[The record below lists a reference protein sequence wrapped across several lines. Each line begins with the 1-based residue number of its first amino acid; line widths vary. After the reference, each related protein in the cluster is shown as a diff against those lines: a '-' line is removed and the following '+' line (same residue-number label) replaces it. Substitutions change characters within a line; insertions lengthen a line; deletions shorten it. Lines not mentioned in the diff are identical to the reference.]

1 MAEQKGLFGRLADAV
16 TNRAPER
23 EPVREGFDAIK
34 SDSSSVIPDWDNSPY
49 ARGANNGNQLAKR
62 SVRQLRKW
70 SRTNP
75 WIRSAI
81 NLRRGQVSRAKWD
94 IVAVDSDGEP
104 NVLAV
109 NVIKAKLR
117 EPNQRGDSFRS
128 FIEPIVEDLLVLD
141 QGCIEVE
148 ATVGAHL
155 GMKLDPIANLWAKDG
170 GAIAFDA
177 NWDGSDLEKPRY
189 FEYNSEGKLVAQY
202 KTDELVAMIAN
213 PVTYSPLGLS
223 PLEVLAETIEADL
236 AAAAYNAKNVMQ
248 AAPPGIIDL
257 GEGIRAEQV
266 DAFKSYWEAEISG
279 QAQVAI
285 VGGGKG
291 VKWTPLGASNRDMQF
306 MEWQVYLARKIC
318 AVFGVQPQDIG
329 ISFDVN
335 KSTAEVGAAFTADNG
350 IAPLLDLI
358 AEYIT
363 REIVWRYDKNLRFAY
378 TELGRSSQSAMAEYY
393 KAALSGMPWLRLNDA
408 LRERGQDGIGEWG
421 EEVWINTPQGPMPHT
436 LYLQY
441 VQTKVLGAPIDENE
455 PPMPE
460 DNGGNTPPPPP
471 PPSGDKPVPPV
482 PPASGEKPSNPPTP
496 PAGKPSKT
504 PPAPP
509 APKPGKKPAAGN
521 ALPPTPPAGK
531 DGAVEISKA
540 GPKDLSVGDFV
551 RWSSSGGSAQGRIE
565 YIMRSGTLGI
575 PDSDFSV
582 DATPEDPAALIRI
595 WRPKGEAWAET
606 ETLVGHKF
614 STINK
619 IEPLKEAEDAEKS
632 ADAVTK
638 AGVEPIVICDID
650 GTLDMGGGK
659 ANDAVIEF
667 LDEQAINH
675 RIYIVSGRQK
685 ERLAETR
692 KFLDDNEVPHDEVML
707 NTLPAGPDSEVEFKK
722 QAVEA
727 LLKHNIVELA
737 VDNNPAARDAY
748 AEAGVRVKDPADLS
762 TNEDPEGGNEDSGDK
777 EDELPPEAPV
787 KGKKS
792 AHLDLTVPQSVRNE
806 AKRGLAW
813 REEYG
818 RGGIGPGQRTARMLS
833 GNAMTLGRVRKM
845 NAYLARHEVDKQGQG
860 WKPGQEGFPSAGR
873 IAWALWGGDAGKR
886 WAGKISRMAEAAREA

>member
-1 MAEQKGLFGRLADAV
+1 MANERNILRRVADAIANNETV
-16 TNRAPER
+16 S
-23 EPVREGFDAIK
+23 VQK
-34 SDSSSVIPDWDNSPY
+34 SDPAAGIIPDFDNSPY
-49 ARGANNGNQLAKR
+49 ARGASNANQMAKR

-75 WIRSAI
+75 WIRAAI

-94 IVAVDSDGEP
+94 IVALDSNGVPDQFKVEF
-104 NVLAV
+104 
-109 NVIKAKLR
+109 IKSKLR
-117 EPNQRGDSFRS
+117 EPNQRGDSWRS
-128 FIEPIVEDLLVLD
+128 FIEPVVEDLLVLD

-148 ATVGAHL
+148 MNVGARL
-155 GMKLDPIANLWAKDG
+155 GLKADPIANLWGKDG
-170 GAIAFDA
+170 GAIAFDPA
-177 NWDGSDLEKPRY
+177 WDGSDMQKPRY
-189 FEYNSEGKLVAQY
+189 FEYNSEGKLIAQY

-236 AAAAYNAKNVMQ
+236 AAASYNAKNVMQ

-408 LRERGQDGIGEWG
+408 LRERGQDGIGVWG

-436 LYLQY
+436 LYLEY
-441 VQTKVLGAPIDENE
+441 VKTKILAAPEGDNPPAGEPGTPPPPPGGDAGTPPPPPSSGDGANAGT
-455 PPMPE
+455 PPPPPGV
-460 DNGGNTPPPPP
+460 NAPKNTPPPAPAAAAQKSPPPAPPAKAAAKTPPPPP
-471 PPSGDKPVPPV
+471 P
-482 PPASGEKPSNPPTP
+482 ASK
-496 PAGKPSKT
+496 AV
-504 PPAPP
+504 
-509 APKPGKKPAAGN
+509 AA
-521 ALPPTPPAGK
+521 
-531 DGAVEISKA
+531 DVVKA
-540 GPKDLSVGDFV
+540 GPKDLSEGDFV
-551 RWSSSGGSAQGRIE
+551 RWSSSGGAAQGRIE
-565 YIMRSGTLGI
+565 YVMREGTLGI
-575 PDSDFSV
+575 PDSDFSIE
-582 DATPEDPAALIRI
+582 ATPEDPAALIRI
-595 WRPKGEAWAET
+595 WQKEGNGWAET
-606 ETLVGHKF
+606 EKLVGHKF

-619 IEPLKEAEDAEKS
+619 IDPLAEAEKS
-632 ADAVTK
+632 LVSDRKESIDA
-638 AGVEPIVICDID
+638 IVICDID

-667 LDEQAINH
+667 LDEQAVNH
-675 RIYIVSGRQK
+675 RIYIVSARQK

-692 KFLDDNEVPHDEVML
+692 KFLEDNDVPHDELML
-707 NTLPAGPDSEVEFKK
+707 NTLPAGPNSEVEFKK
-722 QAVEA
+722 QAAEG
-727 LLKHNIVELA
+727 LLVHNQIDMA
-737 VDNNPAARDAY
+737 IDNNPEARNAY
-748 AEAGVRVKDPADLS
+748 SELGIKVKDPAEIKGTPDG
-762 TNEDPEGGNEDSGDK
+762 EDDGGEEIPAMEG
-777 EDELPPEAPV
+777 
-787 KGKKS
+787 KS
-792 AHLDLTVPQSVRNE
+792 AQLDLTVPQSVRNE
-806 AKRGLAW
+806 ARRGLAW
-813 REEYG
+813 REEYN
-818 RGGIGPGQRTARMLS
+818 RGGIGPGQRTARMLT
-833 GNAMTLGRVRKM
+833 GNAMTIGRVKKM
-845 NAYLARHEVDKQGQG
+845 NAYLARHEVDKKGEG
-860 WKPGQEGFPSAGR
+860 WKPGQQGYPSAGR

-886 WAGKISRMAEAAREA
+886 WAGKIVRMAAAAREEQA

>member
-1 MAEQKGLFGRLADAV
+1 MAERKGLIGRIADAV
-16 TNRAPER
+16 ANR
-23 EPVREGFDAIK
+23 EPSVDRMQQVK
-34 SDSSSVIPDWDNSPY
+34 SDTAGVIPDYDASPY
-49 ARGANNGNQLAKR
+49 ARGANNANQMAKR

-94 IVAVDSDGEP
+94 IVSIDSDGTP
-104 NVLAV
+104 DSLKVDF
-109 NVIKAKLR
+109 IKSKLR

-128 FIEPIVEDLLVLD
+128 FIEPVVEDILVLD

-148 ATVGAHL
+148 MNVGARI
-155 GMKLDPIANLWAKDG
+155 GMKIDPIANLWAKDG
-170 GAIAFDA
+170 GSIAFDGS
-177 NWDGSDLEKPRY
+177 WDGSDQEKPRY
-189 FEYNSEGKLVAQY
+189 FEYNSEGKLIAQY
-202 KTDELVAMIAN
+202 KTDELIAMIAN

-358 AEYIT
+358 SEYLT
-363 REIVWRYDKNLRFAY
+363 REIVWRYDKTLRFAY

-441 VQTKVLGAPIDENE
+441 VQNNVLGLGAAGEEPDED
-455 PPMPE
+455 PL
-460 DNGGNTPPPPP
+460 GGGDTPPPPP
-471 PPSGDKPVPPV
+471 PPAGDTTPPPPPPSAGGQSDTPPPPPPSKNPPLPPTQAKPRAKTPPPP
-482 PPASGEKPSNPPTP
+482 PPASTRIQNGQIVEKADPQGVS
-496 PAGKPSKT
+496 
-504 PPAPP
+504 
-509 APKPGKKPAAGN
+509 
-521 ALPPTPPAGK
+521 
-531 DGAVEISKA
+531 DEITVK
-540 GPKDLSVGDFV
+540 
-551 RWSSSGGSAQGRIE
+551 E
-565 YIMRSGTLGI
+565 
-575 PDSDFSV
+575 
-582 DATPEDPAALIRI
+582 
-595 WRPKGEAWAET
+595 
-606 ETLVGHKF
+606 
-614 STINK
+614 ST
-619 IEPLKEAEDAEKS
+619 D
-632 ADAVTK
+632 
-638 AGVEPIVICDID
+638 PIVICDID
-650 GTLDMGGGK
+650 GTLTVSDGSDK
-659 ANDAVIEF
+659 PNDAVIEF
-667 LDEQAINH
+667 LEDQAVNH
-675 RIYIVSGRQK
+675 RIYIISARQT
-685 ERLAETR
+685 ERLAET
-692 KFLDDNEVPHDEVML
+692 KKWLEENDVPHDEL
-707 NTLPAGPDSEVEFKK
+707 FLSDFPAGPNAGAAFKK
-722 QAVEA
+722 NKAEM
-727 LLKHNIVELA
+727 LLEYNDIDFA
-737 VDNNPAARDAY
+737 IDNDPAARDGY
-748 AEAGVRVKDPADLS
+748 ADLGIRVKDPADIHNAADS
-762 TNEDPEGGNEDSGDK
+762 SEPEE
-777 EDELPPEAPV
+777 EIPAMQ
-787 KGKKS
+787 GKS
-792 AHLDLTVPQSVRNE
+792 SHIDLTVPQAVRNE
-806 AKRGLAW
+806 ARRGLAW
-813 REEYG
+813 REEHN

-845 NAYLARHEVDKQGQG
+845 NGYLARHEVDKKGEG
-860 WKPGQEGFPSAGR
+860 WKPGQKGYPSAGR

-886 WAGKISRMAEAAREA
+886 WAAKIVRMSEASREE

>member
-460 DNGGNTPPPPP
+460 DDGGNTPPPPP

-482 PPASGEKPSNPPTP
+482 PPASGEKPSSPPTP

-504 PPAPP
+504 PPVPP
-509 APKPGKKPAAGN
+509 APKPGKNPAAGN
-521 ALPPTPPAGK
+521 TLPPTPPAGK
-531 DGAVEISKA
+531 AVEVEVA
-540 GPKDLSVGDFV
+540 
-551 RWSSSGGSAQGRIE
+551 
-565 YIMRSGTLGI
+565 
-575 PDSDFSV
+575 
-582 DATPEDPAALIRI
+582 
-595 WRPKGEAWAET
+595 
-606 ETLVGHKF
+606 
-614 STINK
+614 
-619 IEPLKEAEDAEKS
+619 
-632 ADAVTK
+632 K

-659 ANDAVIEF
+659 ANEAVIEF
-667 LDEQAINH
+667 LDEQALNH
-675 RIYIVSGRQK
+675 RIFIVSGRQK

-748 AEAGVRVKDPADLS
+748 ADAGVRVKDPADLS
-762 TNEDPEGGNEDSGDK
+762 PNEDPEGGNEDSGDK
-777 EDELPPEAPV
+777 EGELPPEAPV

-792 AHLDLTVPQSVRNE
+792 AQLDLTVPQSVRNE

-833 GNAMTLGRVRKM
+833 GNAMTIGRVRKM

-886 WAGKISRMAEAAREA
+886 WAGKISRMADAAREA

>member
-1 MAEQKGLFGRLADAV
+1 MANDRNILRRVADAIANNETV
-16 TNRAPER
+16 S
-23 EPVREGFDAIK
+23 VQK
-34 SDSSSVIPDWDNSPY
+34 SDPAAGIIPDFDNSPY
-49 ARGANNGNQLAKR
+49 ARGASNANQMAKR

-75 WIRSAI
+75 WIRAAI

-94 IVAVDSDGEP
+94 IVGLDSNGVPDQFKVEF
-104 NVLAV
+104 
-109 NVIKAKLR
+109 IKSKLR
-117 EPNQRGDSFRS
+117 EPNQRGDSWRS
-128 FIEPIVEDLLVLD
+128 FIEPVVEDLLVLD

-148 ATVGAHL
+148 MNVGARL
-155 GMKLDPIANLWAKDG
+155 GLKADPIANLWGKDG
-170 GAIAFDA
+170 GAIAFDPA
-177 NWDGSDLEKPRY
+177 WDGSDMQKPRY
-189 FEYNSEGKLVAQY
+189 FEYNSEGKLIAQY

-236 AAAAYNAKNVMQ
+236 AAASYNAKNVMQ

-363 REIVWRYDKNLRFAY
+363 REIVWRYDKSLRFAY

-436 LYLQY
+436 LYLEY
-441 VQTKVLGAPIDENE
+441 VKTKILAAPEGDNPPAGE
-455 PPMPE
+455 PGTPPPPP
-460 DNGGNTPPPPP
+460 GGDAGTPPPPPSSGDSANAGTPPPPPGTNAPKNTPPPAPAAAERKSPPPAPPARAAAKTPPPPP
-471 PPSGDKPVPPV
+471 P
-482 PPASGEKPSNPPTP
+482 ASK
-496 PAGKPSKT
+496 
-504 PPAPP
+504 
-509 APKPGKKPAAGN
+509 
-521 ALPPTPPAGK
+521 
-531 DGAVEISKA
+531 AVAVDVAKA
-540 GPKDLSVGDFV
+540 GPD
-551 RWSSSGGSAQGRIE
+551 
-565 YIMRSGTLGI
+565 
-575 PDSDFSV
+575 
-582 DATPEDPAALIRI
+582 
-595 WRPKGEAWAET
+595 
-606 ETLVGHKF
+606 
-614 STINK
+614 
-619 IEPLKEAEDAEKS
+619 EKS
-632 ADAVTK
+632 LVSDRKESIDA
-638 AGVEPIVICDID
+638 IVICDID
-650 GTLDMGGGK
+650 GTLDMGGGQ

-667 LDEQAINH
+667 LDEQAVNH
-675 RIYIVSGRQK
+675 RIYIVSARQK

-692 KFLDDNEVPHDEVML
+692 KFLEDNDVPHDELML
-707 NTLPAGPDSEVEFKK
+707 NTLPVGPNSEVEFKK
-722 QAVEA
+722 QAAED
-727 LLKHNIVELA
+727 LLAHNQIDMA
-737 VDNNPAARDAY
+737 IDNNPEARNAY
-748 AEAGVRVKDPADLS
+748 SELGIKVKDPAEIKGTPDG
-762 TNEDPEGGNEDSGDK
+762 EDDGGEEIPAMEG
-777 EDELPPEAPV
+777 
-787 KGKKS
+787 KS
-792 AHLDLTVPQSVRNE
+792 AQLDLTVPQSVRNE
-806 AKRGLAW
+806 ARRGLAW
-813 REEYG
+813 REEYN
-818 RGGIGPGQRTARMLS
+818 RGGIGPGQRTARMLT
-833 GNAMTLGRVRKM
+833 GNAMTIGRVKKM
-845 NAYLARHEVDKQGQG
+845 NAYLARHEVDKKGEG
-860 WKPGQEGFPSAGR
+860 WKPGQQGYPSAGR

-886 WAGKISRMAEAAREA
+886 WAGKIVRMAAAAREEQA

>member
-1 MAEQKGLFGRLADAV
+1 MAERKGLIGRIADAV
-16 TNRAPER
+16 ANR
-23 EPVREGFDAIK
+23 EPSIDRMQQVK
-34 SDSSSVIPDWDNSPY
+34 SDAAGIIPDYDASPY
-49 ARGANNGNQLAKR
+49 ARGANNANQMAKR

-94 IVAVDSDGEP
+94 IVSIDSDGTP
-104 NVLAV
+104 DPLKVDF
-109 NVIKAKLR
+109 IKSKLR

-128 FIEPIVEDLLVLD
+128 FIEPVVEDILVLD

-148 ATVGAHL
+148 MNVGARI
-155 GMKLDPIANLWAKDG
+155 GMKIDPIANLWAKDG
-170 GAIAFDA
+170 GAIAFDGL
-177 NWDGSDLEKPRY
+177 WDGSDQEKPRY
-189 FEYNSEGKLVAQY
+189 FEYNSEGKLIAQY
-202 KTDELVAMIAN
+202 KTDELIAMIAN

-266 DAFKSYWEAEISG
+266 DAFKYYWEAEISG

-358 AEYIT
+358 AEYLT
-363 REIVWRYDKNLRFAY
+363 REIVWRYDKTLRFAY

-441 VQTKVLGAPIDENE
+441 VQNNVLGIGAAGDEPGEDPLGGGDN
-455 PPMPE
+455 PPPPPPPPSE
-460 DNGGNTPPPPP
+460 GTTPPPPPPPSGSEGKTPPPPPPSKNPPLPPTQAKPQGNTPPPPP
-471 PPSGDKPVPPV
+471 PPSTRIQNGQIV
-482 PPASGEKPSNPPTP
+482 EK
-496 PAGKPSKT
+496 AD
-504 PPAPP
+504 
-509 APKPGKKPAAGN
+509 PKS
-521 ALPPTPPAGK
+521 
-531 DGAVEISKA
+531 ISE
-540 GPKDLSVGDFV
+540 GDFV
-551 RWSSSGGSAQGRIE
+551 SWSSSGGTARGRVE
-565 YIMRSGTLGI
+565 YVMREGTLGI

-582 DATPEDPAALIRI
+582 EATPEDPAALIRI
-595 WRPKGEAWAET
+595 WRPKGTAWAET
-606 ETLVGHKF
+606 EKLVGHKF
-614 STINK
+614 STLRK
-619 IEPLKEAEDAEKS
+619 IQPLKEAKEDEKKS
-632 ADAVTK
+632 ADLVVKESTD
-638 AGVEPIVICDID
+638 PIVICDID
-650 GTLDMGGGK
+650 GTLTVRDGSDEP
-659 ANDAVIEF
+659 NDAVIQF

-675 RIYIVSGRQK
+675 RIYIISARQK

-692 KFLDDNEVPHDEVML
+692 KWLEDNDVPHDEVFL
-707 NTLPAGPDSEVEFKK
+707 SDFPAGPNAGAAFKK
-722 QAVEA
+722 NKAE
-727 LLKHNIVELA
+727 LLLEHNDIDLA
-737 VDNNPAARDAY
+737 IDNDPAARNGY
-748 AEAGVRVKDPADLS
+748 ADLGIRVKDPADIHNAAS
-762 TNEDPEGGNEDSGDK
+762 SSEPEE
-777 EDELPPEAPV
+777 EIPAMQ
-787 KGKKS
+787 GKS
-792 AHLDLTVPQSVRNE
+792 SHIDLTVPQAVRNE
-806 AKRGLAW
+806 ARRGLAW
-813 REEYG
+813 REEHN

-833 GNAMTLGRVRKM
+833 GNAMTIGRVRKM
-845 NAYLARHEVDKQGQG
+845 NAYLARHEVDKKGEG
-860 WKPGQEGFPSAGR
+860 WKPGEKGYPSAGR

-886 WAGKISRMAEAAREA
+886 WAGKIVRMAEASREE